1 MFDSVIE
8 THPDLDC
15 VILNAGIQRP
25 VDFSKPETVDISSIQ
40 NEFNT
45 NYISYIALTKAF
57 LPFLQTK
64 EEESALILYILFRL
78 YKGRGS
84 LLIHP
89 SMSSGLALV
98 PIIRCP
104 NYCASKAAL
113 HHTVLALRE
122 QLKES
127 KVKIVEIFPPA
138 VQSALSSHCYCTAR

>member
-15 VILNAGIQRP
+15 VILNAGIQRR

-64 EEESALILYILFRL
+64 KEESALILYNLTMCFD
-78 YKGRGS
+78 
-84 LLIHP
+84 
-89 SMSSGLALV
+89 
-98 PIIRCP
+98 C
-104 NYCASKAAL
+104 
-113 HHTVLALRE
+113 T
-122 QLKES
+122 KE
-127 KVKIVEIFPPA
+127 EA
-138 VQSALSSHCYCTAR
+138 VC